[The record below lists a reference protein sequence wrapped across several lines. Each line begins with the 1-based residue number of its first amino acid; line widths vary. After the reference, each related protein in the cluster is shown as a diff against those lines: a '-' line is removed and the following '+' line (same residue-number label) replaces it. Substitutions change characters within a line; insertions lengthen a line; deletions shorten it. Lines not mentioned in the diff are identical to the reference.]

1 MLIVGI
7 TCYWIDPDFNLHE
20 ALLSFQEFQGLHDG
34 EHIGEAMY
42 NVLDT
47 FNICEK
53 FFCCTTDNAKN
64 NPTGLKELAKLLLQN
79 KGIRWKVNEHHIRC
93 LCHILNICVQAF
105 LKTYRVLE
113 LEGPAAID
121 LDLDDVDNLD
131 TPEMRAAHQAA
142 RTPAARNAIK
152 EASKLFQEAMKLV
165 REIEKVRS

>member
-1 MLIVGI
+1 MMGSISVKQCI
-7 TCYWIDPDFNLHE
+7 
-20 ALLSFQEFQGLHDG
+20 
-34 EHIGEAMY
+34 

-105 LKTYRVLE
+105 LKTCRVLE

-121 LDLDDVDNLD
+121 LHLNDVDDLD
-131 TPEMRAAHQAA
+131 TPEMRAAHEAA
-142 RTPAARNAIK
+142 RTPAARNTIK

-165 REIEKVRS
+165 REIGKVRSWCNTQFNLIESNYFNLCVTISISEDG